1 MAPIVTTSR
10 TKKHSKIGIVYTLAT
25 IVVLAIG
32 ILFVLQKNTSL
43 EVKTEVEQPKEITK
57 SLEPPAKPKNLE
69 VNSMEEKP
77 LEANE
82 LEKKPTSSS
91 ELTKKPGQMTLP
103 DGRIFTFPTPE
114 PGKPR
119 IVIVDGKTYECD
131 HEGNFKD
138 VTPRQLFST
147 AFEANFMG
155 LAIENGSFI
164 PAFLIGLDQDEVVK
178 ILKKDYQMIGDE
190 TDEEIKK
197 IEAYLEM
204 KGLALDYI
212 ENGGTFDDFVV
223 EIASFVK
230 AERVVRAQ
238 GLKQVMG
245 LVKEGKIAEA
255 KALADQLNDSISK
268 EGYKPL
274 NIPPHVRKAFDELD
288 AANDDN

>member
-1 MAPIVTTSR
+1 MARVVTSSQR
-10 TKKHSKIGIVYTLAT
+10 RSKKHQIFLPLVAIAILA
-25 IVVLAIG
+25 VGA
-32 ILFVLQKNTSL
+32 FVLLSHDDKKVQVETAE
-43 EVKTEVEQPKEITK
+43 EVVKEQPK
-57 SLEPPAKPKNLE
+57 AKPPTPIGAQE
-69 VNSMEEKP
+69 VKENST
-77 LEANE
+77 AVV
-82 LEKKPTSSS
+82 KPTKHDASSN
-91 ELTKKPGQMTLP
+91 TNTHQKKAGEMRLP
-103 DGRIFTFPTPE
+103 DGRLFTFPAPT

-164 PAFLIGLDQDEVVK
+164 PAFLVGLNQDEVVK

-255 KALADQLNDSISK
+255 KALADELNESISK

-288 AANDDN
+288 AANDDK